1 MLVDAL
7 TDAVPLWYAARP
19 LPRLPYTPRDAV
31 WCTERLLDRIEEGG
45 TEVARRLRAGD
56 GPAATRR
63 LRDDLVRLC
72 TALHLLRGETR
83 PRRADAV
90 RGVLRSR
97 RWDPAT
103 REALRWAARSFGVD
117 GRDDEAVPRPP
128 DGGVGLLIAAVIR
141 LRELVEEDLW
151 RLRSRDPVGNLKG
164 RRRIQEWVGDPSI
177 PHEPGISVPR
187 EPGIVVPREPGIFTP
202 REPGMMRLFP
212 ARHPTEAHTRRA
224 VRHQLR
230 HRGPDHRV
238 LPDAGGQRPAV
249 RRPLGGEPAAAR
261 HRSPRRAAPSWT
273 ATARSWRPAS
283 PASR

>member
-1 MLVDAL
+1 MPPLTPPQLAAARALISAVLREVPARLVQASLFGSRARGDARADSDVDILFVFGRLPPDREPQATQVEELAERVAEHTGVPVTAWSVSLADLHEGVRTPMLVDAL

-151 RLRSRDPVGNLKG
+151 RLRSRDPVG
-164 RRRIQEWVGDPSI
+164 
-177 PHEPGISVPR
+177 
-187 EPGIVVPREPGIFTP
+187 T
-202 REPGMMRLFP
+202 
-212 ARHPTEAHTRRA
+212 
-224 VRHQLR
+224 
-230 HRGPDHRV
+230 
-238 LPDAGGQRPAV
+238 
-249 RRPLGGEPAAAR
+249 
-261 HRSPRRAAPSWT
+261 
-273 ATARSWRPAS
+273 
-283 PASR
+283 